1 MKKKGSKVKNF
12 FKESYAELK
21 KVIWPSKND
30 VLSSVAVVLVSTII
44 VAAVLGLL
52 DFLFVSGMN
61 LIF

>member
-1 MKKKGSKVKNF
+1 MKKKGKVGSF
-12 FKESYAELK
+12 IKESVAELK
-21 KVIWPSKND
+21 KVVWPTKND

-44 VAAVLGLL
+44 IAVVLGLL

>member
-1 MKKKGSKVKNF
+1 MQKKGKVINF
-12 FKESYAELK
+12 FKESIAELK
-21 KVIWPSKND
+21 KVVWPTKND

-44 VAAVLGLL
+44 IAAILGLL